1 MGAPA
6 RIAIVSGYFNPIHIG
21 HLRML
26 KAAREL
32 APHLVVIVNN
42 DKQQLLKKGRILM
55 TEDDRHEIV
64 AELRC
69 VDEAFVAVDDDATV
83 VASLRQGAR
92 AATRTPSCSSATA
105 ATGRTPATVP
115 SAETHLTEEIGLQ
128 MVYGVG
134 GEDKADSSS
143 RINEELSRADIPA
156 TFSDLRRAARQ
167 ASCAATRGARCSR
180 GTTSAP
186 ASASSCR

>member
-6 RIAIVSGYFNPIHIG
+6 RIAIVSGYFNPLHIG
-21 HLRML
+21 HLQMI

-42 DKQQLLKKGRILM
+42 DRQQLLKKGRVLM
-55 TEDDRHEIV
+55 TEDDRQTIV

-83 VASLRQGAR
+83 VASLRRLRERYPDAELLFCNGGDR
-92 AATRTPSCSSATA
+92 SP
-105 ATGRTPATVP
+105 GGDPPP
-115 SAETHLTEEIGLQ
+115 SAELQLTEEIGLE

-134 GEDKADSSS
+134 GQEKADSSS
-143 RINEELSRADIPA
+143 RINEELSRADI
-156 TFSDLRRAARQ
+156 AR
-167 ASCAATRGARCSR
+167 
-180 GTTSAP
+180 
-186 ASASSCR
+186 

>member
-21 HLRML
+21 HLRMV

-42 DKQQLLKKGRILM
+42 DRQQLLKKGRILM
-55 TEDDRHEIV
+55 NEDDRHAIV

-69 VDEAFVAVDDDATV
+69 VDEAFVAVDDDSTV
-83 VASLRQGAR
+83 VASLRQLRERYPDAELLFCNGGDRSNA
-92 AATRTPSCSSATA
+92 SD
-105 ATGRTPATVP
+105 VP

-134 GEDKADSSS
+134 GEEKSDSSS
-143 RINEELSRADIPA
+143 RINEELSR
-156 TFSDLRRAARQ
+156 SDV
-167 ASCAATRGARCSR
+167 
-180 GTTSAP
+180 P
-186 ASASSCR
+186 ASSQL

>member
-1 MGAPA
+1 MGAPQ

-21 HLRML
+21 HVRMI

-55 TEDDRHEIV
+55 TEDDRQAIV

-69 VDEAFVAVDDDATV
+69 VDEAMVAIDDDSTV
-83 VASLRQGAR
+83 VASLRKLREHYPDAELLFCNGGDR
-92 AATRTPSCSSATA
+92 SHEKD
-105 ATGRTPATVP
+105 VP

-134 GEDKADSSS
+134 GEDKSDSSS
-143 RINEELSRADIPA
+143 RINEELSRADVP
-156 TFSDLRRAARQ
+156 Q
-167 ASCAATRGARCSR
+167 G
-180 GTTSAP
+180 
-186 ASASSCR
+186 

>member
-1 MGAPA
+1 MDAPE

-21 HLRML
+21 HLRMI
-26 KAAREL
+26 KSAREL

-55 TEDDRHEIV
+55 TEDDRHAIV

-83 VASLRQGAR
+83 VASLRKVR
-92 AATRTPSCSSATA
+92 DRHPAAELLFCNGGDRSDSGDP
-105 ATGRTPATVP
+105 VP
-115 SAETHLTEEIGLQ
+115 SAEADLAREIGLQ

-134 GEDKADSSS
+134 GEQKSDSSS
-143 RINEELSRADIPA
+143 RINEELSRSDTPA
-156 TFSDLRRAARQ
+156 GPGS
-167 ASCAATRGARCSR
+167 
-180 GTTSAP
+180 
-186 ASASSCR
+186 

>member
-1 MGAPA
+1 MGAPE
-6 RIAIVSGYFNPIHIG
+6 RISIVSGYFNPIHIG
-21 HLRML
+21 HLQMI

-42 DKQQLLKKGRILM
+42 DRQQLLKKGRILM
-55 TEDDRHEIV
+55 TEEDRHAIV

-83 VASLRQGAR
+83 VASLRALR
-92 AATRTPSCSSATA
+92 ERYPDAALLFCNGGDRSPAGDA
-105 ATGRTPATVP
+105 APEAGLAD
-115 SAETHLTEEIGLQ
+115 EIGLE

-143 RINEELSRADIPA
+143 RINEELSLRDTDPSRA
-156 TFSDLRRAARQ
+156 
-167 ASCAATRGARCSR
+167 
-180 GTTSAP
+180 
-186 ASASSCR
+186 

>member
-1 MGAPA
+1 MGTPE

-21 HLRML
+21 HLQMI

-32 APHLVVIVNN
+32 APHLVVIINN

-55 TEDDRHEIV
+55 TEDDRQAIV

-69 VDEAFVAVDDDATV
+69 VDEAFVAIDDDATV
-83 VASLRQGAR
+83 VASLRALRDRYPDAELLFCNGGDR
-92 AATRTPSCSSATA
+92 SHATD
-105 ATGRTPATVP
+105 VP
-115 SAETHLTEEIGLQ
+115 GAETHLTEEIGLQ

-143 RINEELSRADIPA
+143 RINEELSRNDVP
-156 TFSDLRRAARQ
+156 
-167 ASCAATRGARCSR
+167 
-180 GTTSAP
+180 
-186 ASASSCR
+186 SS

>member
-42 DKQQLLKKGRILM
+42 DRQQLLKKGRVLM

-69 VDEAFVAVDDDATV
+69 VDEALVAVDDDATV
-83 VASLRQGAR
+83 VASLRELYPDAELLFCNGGDRSDAGD
-92 AATRTPSCSSATA
+92 P
-105 ATGRTPATVP
+105 VP

-143 RINEELSRADIPA
+143 RINEELSRADVPA
-156 TFSDLRRAARQ
+156 GS
-167 ASCAATRGARCSR
+167 
-180 GTTSAP
+180 
-186 ASASSCR
+186 